1 MYKDERT
8 LNSNMKASK
17 IFIRFFVAI
26 LLIFMLCVPTFADS
40 YTESWSKKD
49 SASPLDTFIS
59 QVQNNKINDFSK
71 IELYPG
77 GMPFGVKIISRGLTV
92 VGFSS
97 TEGSNISPAFKAGIR
112 IGDVITKINDITV
125 NSIDEFVSIVSAE
138 AGNEIRLT
146 ISRGKSILCFSFKP
160 IYSKEDGSYK
170 TGIFVKDSTSGIG
183 TVTFINP
190 VTGAFGGLGHGI
202 CDSSSGRLVS
212 LSKGVV
218 MDVSING
225 VIKGKIG
232 TAGELRGMFNAK
244 KIGSLARNSSS
255 GVFGTISLSSITPP
269 EGKLPLALKKEVK
282 EGDAYIWC
290 TLDENGP
297 QKYSVSISDID
308 TTSST
313 IKNFRVKITDPR
325 LLLKTGG
332 IVQGM
337 SGSPII
343 QNGKII
349 GAVTHVLINDP
360 TQGYGIF
367 IENMLNSMPDL
378 LK

>member
-1 MYKDERT
+1 
-8 LNSNMKASK
+8 MKKSK
-17 IFIRFFVAI
+17 IFIRSI
-26 LLIFMLCVPTFADS
+26 LVILVIFAFTVPTLAVGYTDVWASRGNTSSIDS
-40 YTESWSKKD
+40 FVSYVQKD
-49 SASPLDTFIS
+49 
-59 QVQNNKINDFSK
+59 KITDLSS
-71 IELYPG
+71 IEVYPG
-77 GMPFGVKIISRGLTV
+77 GMPFGVKIISKGLTV
-92 VGFSS
+92 MGFSS
-97 TEGSNISPAFKAGIR
+97 TDGDNASPAFKAGMR
-112 IGDVITKINDITV
+112 IGDVIIKFNDESV
-125 NSIDEFVSIVSAE
+125 NSIDDFISMVSSHSK
-138 AGNEIRLT
+138 EIIHLT
-146 ISRGKSILCFSFKP
+146 VLRGKSELLFSFKP
-160 IYSKEDGSYK
+160 FYSSDDDSYK

-218 MDVSING
+218 MDVCING
-225 VIKGKIG
+225 VIKGKVG
-232 TAGELRGMFNAK
+232 AAGELKGMFNAK
-244 KIGSLARNSSS
+244 KIGSLSRNCSN
-255 GVFGTISLSSITPP
+255 GVFGVISINSAKIP
-269 EGKLPLALKKEVK
+269 EAKMHISPKENIK
-282 EGDAYIWC
+282 EGEAYIWC
-290 TLDENGP
+290 TLDEKGP
-297 QKYSVSISDID
+297 QKYTISISDID
-308 TTSST
+308 LTSSSV
-313 IKNFRVKITDPR
+313 KNFKVKVTDPK

-367 IENMLNSMPDL
+367 IENMLNSMPDI

>member
-1 MYKDERT
+1 
-8 LNSNMKASK
+8 MKASK
-17 IFIRFFVAI
+17 IFTRFLFI
-26 LLIFMLCVPTFADS
+26 ICLIFSLSITTF
-40 YTESWSKKD
+40 
-49 SASPLDTFIS
+49 SASYADAWASQGKPNAIDSFVS
-59 QVQNNKINDFSK
+59 QVQSDKIDDISK

-77 GMPFGVKIISRGLTV
+77 GVPFGVKIMSRGLTV

-97 TEGSNISPAFKAGIR
+97 LQGPNASPAFLAGVR
-112 IGDVITKINDITV
+112 LGDLITEVNNSPVRSIDDFVALVSSYANDGITV
-125 NSIDEFVSIVSAE
+125 TVE
-138 AGNEIRLT
+138 
-146 ISRGKSILCFSFKP
+146 RGQEKLNFSFKP
-160 IYSKEDGSYK
+160 TYSEEEKSYK

-183 TVTFINP
+183 TITFINP

-202 CDSSSGRLVS
+202 CDSTTGKLVS
-212 LSKGVV
+212 LSKGIVL
-218 MDVSING
+218 DASITG
-225 VIKGKIG
+225 VIKGQVG
-232 TAGELRGMFNAK
+232 TAGELKGMFNAR
-244 KIGSLARNSSS
+244 KIGSLSRNCSK
-255 GVFGTISLSSITPP
+255 GVFGTIAINAVNIP
-269 EGKLPLALKKEVK
+269 EGKLHLAPKEEIK
-282 EGDAYIWC
+282 NGEAYIWC
-290 TLDENGP
+290 TIDENGP

-308 TTSST
+308 LSSST
-313 IKNFRVKITDPR
+313 IKNFRVKVTDPK

-367 IENMLNSMPDL
+367 IENMISAMPDI